1 MRLRFFIYGRMAFAV
16 LAVLFFLSTVYTLN
30 LKLLLLPSLLA
41 AYYLAIW
48 FLAGQDPGPGVIVPQ
63 YAPPADMSP
72 AEMRYLLTSTSDRK
86 TVAAVLAHLAA
97 HKVISIRPEGD
108 GYRITLLVNEPPASL
123 PPEEASAFDALAQ
136 LQSLAGPEGASAASP
151 ARTFLFRPSHG
162 RNLSLVASIVA
173 GSLIRRTG
181 SLYFKR
187 NLRYS
192 LPAVAVSVGAA
203 LVTSAIVGKHGEAIF
218 LTLWFLLFSLGL
230 GLIIATNVVRALRD
244 AFSGLLSAK
253 NFARTV
259 VPLPIFL
266 AIPGFVA
273 VQIARASTP
282 TFAWVLLSLVAVN
295 IVGGIAI
302 QTVTP
307 LGRERMDQIEGFKQF
322 LATVELD
329 RLNRMNDP
337 HLTPALL
344 NDYMAYAI
352 ALDLKETWG
361 DHLANALFMT
371 TTSAG

>member
-1 MRLRFFIYGRMAFAV
+1 VPAG
-16 LAVLFFLSTVYTLN
+16 ST
-30 LKLLLLPSLLA
+30 
-41 AYYLAIW
+41 
-48 FLAGQDPGPGVIVPQ
+48 
-63 YAPPADMSP
+63 
-72 AEMRYLLTSTSDRK
+72 
-86 TVAAVLAHLAA
+86 
-97 HKVISIRPEGD
+97 
-108 GYRITLLVNEPPASL
+108 
-123 PPEEASAFDALAQ
+123 
-136 LQSLAGPEGASAASP
+136 
-151 ARTFLFRPSHG
+151 ARTFVFRPSHG

-173 GSLIRRTG
+173 GSLIRRTS
-181 SLYFKR
+181 SLYFQR

-192 LPAVAVSVGAA
+192 LPAVAVSIGAA
-203 LVTSAIVGKHGEAIF
+203 LVTSVIVSKHGDATF

-230 GLIIATNVVRALRD
+230 GLMIATNVVRALRD

-253 NFARTV
+253 NIARTV

-266 AIPGFVA
+266 GIPCFVA
-273 VQIARASTP
+273 VQIARASEP
-282 TFAWVLLSLVAVN
+282 LFAWVLVSVVVIN
-295 IVGGIAI
+295 IAGGIAI

-352 ALDLKETWG
+352 ALDLKEAWG

-371 TTSAG
+371 TTAAG

>member
-1 MRLRFFIYGRMAFAV
+1 MRLRFLIYGRMAFAA
-16 LAVLFFLSTVYTLN
+16 LAVLFFPSVVYSYDF
-30 LKLLLLPSLLA
+30 KLLLLPSLLL
-41 AYYLAIW
+41 AYYLVVW
-48 FLAGQDPGPGVIVPQ
+48 FLVGQDPKPGIVVPQ
-63 YAPPADMSP
+63 YAPPANMSP
-72 AEMRYLLTSTSDRK
+72 AEMRYLLTSTADRK

-97 HKVISIRPEGD
+97 HNVISICPEGD
-108 GYRITLLVNEPPASL
+108 GYRITLLANEPPDSL
-123 PPEEASAFDALAQ
+123 PLEEASAFNALAQ
-136 LQSLAGPEGASAASP
+136 LQSLASSEGMAAGPASRA
-151 ARTFLFRPSHG
+151 FVFRPAHG

-173 GSLIRRTG
+173 GSLIRRTS
-181 SLYFKR
+181 SLYFQR

-192 LPAVAVSVGAA
+192 LPAVAVSIGAA
-203 LVTSAIVGKHGEAIF
+203 LVTSVIVSKHGDATF

-230 GLIIATNVVRALRD
+230 GLMIATNVVRALRD

-253 NFARTV
+253 NIARTV

-266 AIPGFVA
+266 GIPGFVA
-273 VQIARASTP
+273 VQIARASEP
-282 TFAWVLLSLVAVN
+282 LFAWVLVSVVVIN
-295 IVGGIAI
+295 IAGGIAI

-344 NDYMAYAI
+344 NDYTAYAI
-352 ALDLKETWG
+352 ALDLKEAWG

-371 TTSAG
+371 TTAG